1 MSGDIAIRELDW
13 YLRDHL
19 FRQSN
24 TGKTAFR
31 RESLPGEMV
40 ALYLR
45 YRGADQQQLSDMM
58 TPVVESMVARKVLDQ
73 NGNDLKL
80 LGTLT
85 RLQCTKCFYIN
96 YLVEAEPRACMKCQH
111 TELRDFPPKKKA

>member
-45 YRGADQQQLSDMM
+45 YRDADQQQLSDMM